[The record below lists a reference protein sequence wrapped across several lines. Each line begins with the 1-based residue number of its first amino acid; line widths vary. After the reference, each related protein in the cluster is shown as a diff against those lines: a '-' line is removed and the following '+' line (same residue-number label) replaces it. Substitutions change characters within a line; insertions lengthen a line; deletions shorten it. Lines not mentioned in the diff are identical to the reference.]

1 MTSSKSGTTPRS
13 VSVTPRPR
21 ATLLNAYLADRP
33 NMTTATNSDSC
44 WLSPA
49 AAQDRP
55 WPRGTARVRRSGP
68 TRTVTAI
75 RQVVLQTFE
84 NPEARYLEGA
94 PARRKAA
101 LLARSVDD
109 LGDLL
114 FGQVPLGN
122 SDDDS

>member
-44 WLSPA
+44 WLSPSRRA
-49 AAQDRP
+49 GQAMDPEPCASSTFRP
-55 WPRGTARVRRSGP
+55 NAH
-68 TRTVTAI
+68 VTAI

>member
-1 MTSSKSGTTPRS
+1 MDPGGLRELD
-13 VSVTPRPR
+13 VLAQR
-21 ATLLNAYLADRP
+21 AP
-33 NMTTATNSDSC
+33 
-44 WLSPA
+44 
-49 AAQDRP
+49 
-55 WPRGTARVRRSGP
+55 
-68 TRTVTAI
+68 VTAI
-75 RQVVLQTFE
+75 RQLVVLTFE

-114 FGQVPLGN
+114 FGQVPLVN